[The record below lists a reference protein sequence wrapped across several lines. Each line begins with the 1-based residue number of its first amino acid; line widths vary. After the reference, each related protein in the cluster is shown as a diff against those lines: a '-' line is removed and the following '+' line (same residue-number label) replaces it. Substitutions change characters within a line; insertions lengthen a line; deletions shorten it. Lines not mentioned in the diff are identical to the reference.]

1 MAKLTTNEKENTEN
15 EQNYCPLKSSHN
27 IFKVPVSSTW
37 ACNVAFSLALS
48 EYQFATFANYINRK
62 APQFLEKCANKE
74 EMEKKVVRLKMS
86 KLVFLLGLTDTQV
99 EQLSKI
105 KTTIENSPKYQ
116 QFVDKYEV
124 PLSDNDDSDQIDN
137 QDQKSVNN

>member
-1 MAKLTTNEKENTEN
+1 
-15 EQNYCPLKSSHN
+15 
-27 IFKVPVSSTW
+27 
-37 ACNVAFSLALS
+37 
-48 EYQFATFANYINRK
+48 
-62 APQFLEKCANKE
+62 
-74 EMEKKVVRLKMS
+74 MEKKVVRLKMS

-124 PLSDNDDSDQIDN
+124 TLSDNDDSDQIDN